1 MTMNL
6 RRVSAALAATT
17 ALLFFA
23 GIAEA
28 KPASKWRVTFDH
40 AADNDGTLVLRIAPE
55 GGTPIDVETKVP
67 AKTTENAVAKLVRD
81 AMKVALGKG
90 YGIETDDGE
99 SVIVKRKG
107 KTPKFDLTLASNSLT
122 GLDIKIKNQ

>member
-6 RRVSAALAATT
+6 RRVSAALVATT